1 MKTSLWLLPALL
13 AGCTV
18 VVRPPAQNEPR
29 REPPPQ
35 ERPREEPPPPVT
47 AIMFGVPPGH
57 LPDPGECRLWYPGTP
72 PGRQP
77 RPRSRPCEGLAAI
90 APAGSWIIYRPT
102 YDRRLV
108 YVRVV
113 DERRPGYVVRVRI
126 FDLETDRLVREEA
139 PEDER
144 PPLQRPPVQPPPVQP
159 PPVQPPP
166 VQPPPEQQPPPP
178 PLSPLF
184 RAAPLAVPTTEL
196 PDQGE
201 CRLWIPRAP
210 LIQQPL
216 PRSRSC
222 QGIAA
227 IAPPSTWIV
236 YRPSDDS
243 RYVYLGVEDERRAGV
258 LIRILVYDLTTTH
271 LVRDQLP
278 QSGWPPVPPLRMPP
292 PTVER
297 PPIQPPVQPPPQQPP
312 PVQPPPQQ
320 PPPVQPPPVQPP
332 PVQPPPVQPPPVQ
345 PPPVQPPP
353 VQPPPVQP
361 PPVQPPPVQPP
372 PVQPP
377 PVQPPPTQ
385 PPPTSRATLSIP
397 PGQLPAAGECRLWIP
412 GDPPGRQPRPKSRP
426 CDGMVAAAP
435 AGSWVLYVPANDPK
449 VVYVRMIDERR
460 AGVVVRVQVFDI
472 QSKQLVREENP

>member
-35 ERPREEPPPPVT
+35 ERPREEPPPVT
-47 AIMFGVPPGH
+47 AVMFGVPPGH
-57 LPDPGECRLWYPGTP
+57 LPDPGECRLWYPGTV

-90 APAGSWIIYRPT
+90 APAGTWIIYRPT

-113 DERRPGYVVRVRI
+113 DERRPGLVVRVRI

-139 PEDER
+139 PQEER
-144 PPLQRPPVQPPPVQP
+144 PPVQP

-166 VQPPPEQQPPPP
+166 VQPPPEQAPPPP

-184 RAAPLAVPTTEL
+184 RAAPLAVPTGEL
-196 PDQGE
+196 PDQGA
-201 CRLWIPRAP
+201 CRLWIPNAP
-210 LIQQPL
+210 AIQQPL

-227 IAPPSTWIV
+227 IAPPRTWIV
-236 YRPSDDS
+236 YRPADDS
-243 RYVYLGVEDERRAGV
+243 RFVYLGVEDERRAGA

-271 LVRDQLP
+271 LVRDELP
-278 QSGWPPVPPLRMPP
+278 QPGWPPAPPPRVPP
-292 PTVER
+292 PTMER
-297 PPIQPPVQPPPQQPP
+297 PPIQPPVQPPS
-312 PVQPPPQQ
+312 
-320 PPPVQPPPVQPP
+320 VQPPPVQPP

-345 PPPVQPPP
+345 PPPVRPPPVPPPPAQPPPLQPPP
-353 VQPPPVQP
+353 VQPP
-361 PPVQPPPVQPP
+361 
-372 PVQPP
+372 
-377 PVQPPPTQ
+377 
-385 PPPTSRATLSIP
+385 
-397 PGQLPAAGECRLWIP
+397 
-412 GDPPGRQPRPKSRP
+412 
-426 CDGMVAAAP
+426 
-435 AGSWVLYVPANDPK
+435 
-449 VVYVRMIDERR
+449 
-460 AGVVVRVQVFDI
+460 
-472 QSKQLVREENP
+472 

>member
-35 ERPREEPPPPVT
+35 ERPREEPPPVT
-47 AIMFGVPPGH
+47 AVMFGVPPGH
-57 LPDPGECRLWYPGTP
+57 LPDPGECRLWYPGTV

-90 APAGSWIIYRPT
+90 APAGTWIIYRPT

-113 DERRPGYVVRVRI
+113 DERRPGLVVRVRI

-139 PEDER
+139 PQEER
-144 PPLQRPPVQPPPVQP
+144 PPVQRPPVQPPPVQP

-166 VQPPPEQQPPPP
+166 EQAPPPP

-184 RAAPLAVPTTEL
+184 RAAPLAVPTGEL
-196 PDQGE
+196 PDQGA
-201 CRLWIPRAP
+201 CRLWIPNAP
-210 LIQQPL
+210 AIQQPL

-227 IAPPSTWIV
+227 IAPPRTWIV
-236 YRPSDDS
+236 YRPADDS
-243 RYVYLGVEDERRAGV
+243 RFVYLGVEDERRAGV

-271 LVRDQLP
+271 LVRDELP
-278 QSGWPPVPPLRMPP
+278 QAGWPPAPPPRVPP
-292 PTVER
+292 PTMER
-297 PPIQPPVQPPPQQPP
+297 PPIQPPVQPPS
-312 PVQPPPQQ
+312 
-320 PPPVQPPPVQPP
+320 
-332 PVQPPPVQPPPVQ
+332 
-345 PPPVQPPP
+345 
-353 VQPPPVQP
+353 
-361 PPVQPPPVQPP
+361 VQPPPVQPP

-385 PPPTSRATLSIP
+385 PPPTSTVTLSIP
-397 PGQLPAAGECRLWIP
+397 PGQLPDAGECRLWIP

-426 CDGMVAAAP
+426 CDGIVASAP
-435 AGSWVLYVPANDPK
+435 AGSWILYRPASDPK
-449 VVYVRMIDERR
+449 LVYVRIIDERR

>member
-18 VVRPPAQNEPR
+18 VVRPPSQTEPR

-35 ERPREEPPPPVT
+35 QEQPPPPVT
-47 AIMFGVPPGH
+47 AVMFGVPPGH

-113 DERRPGYVVRVRI
+113 DERRPGLVVRVRI

-139 PEDER
+139 PQEER
-144 PPLQRPPVQPPPVQP
+144 PPVQP

-166 VQPPPEQQPPPP
+166 VQPPPEQAPPPP

-184 RAAPLAVPTTEL
+184 RAAPLAVPTGEL

-201 CRLWIPRAP
+201 CRLWIPTPPR
-210 LIQQPL
+210 IQQPL

-278 QSGWPPVPPLRMPP
+278 QTPWPPVSPPRVAP

-297 PPIQPPVQPPPQQPP
+297 PPIQ
-312 PVQPPPQQ
+312 
-320 PPPVQPPPVQPP
+320 PPVQPPPVQPP

-377 PVQPPPTQ
+377 PVLPPPVQPP
-385 PPPTSRATLSIP
+385 
-397 PGQLPAAGECRLWIP
+397 
-412 GDPPGRQPRPKSRP
+412 
-426 CDGMVAAAP
+426 
-435 AGSWVLYVPANDPK
+435 
-449 VVYVRMIDERR
+449 
-460 AGVVVRVQVFDI
+460 
-472 QSKQLVREENP
+472 

>member
-35 ERPREEPPPPVT
+35 ERPREEPPPVT
-47 AIMFGVPPGH
+47 AVMFGVPPGH
-57 LPDPGECRLWYPGTP
+57 LPDPGECRLWYPGTV

-90 APAGSWIIYRPT
+90 APAGTWIIYRPT

-113 DERRPGYVVRVRI
+113 DERRPGLVVRVRI

-139 PEDER
+139 PQEER
-144 PPLQRPPVQPPPVQP
+144 PPVQRPPVQPPPVQP

-166 VQPPPEQQPPPP
+166 EQPPPEQAPPPP

-184 RAAPLAVPTTEL
+184 RAAPLAVPTGEL
-196 PDQGE
+196 PDQGT
-201 CRLWIPRAP
+201 CRLWIPNAP
-210 LIQQPL
+210 AIQQPL

-227 IAPPSTWIV
+227 IAPPRTWIV
-236 YRPSDDS
+236 YRPADDS
-243 RYVYLGVEDERRAGV
+243 RFVYLGVEDERRAGV

-271 LVRDQLP
+271 LVRDELP
-278 QSGWPPVPPLRMPP
+278 Q
-292 PTVER
+292 
-297 PPIQPPVQPPPQQPP
+297 
-312 PVQPPPQQ
+312 
-320 PPPVQPPPVQPP
+320 
-332 PVQPPPVQPPPVQ
+332 
-345 PPPVQPPP
+345 
-353 VQPPPVQP
+353 PVQP

-385 PPPTSRATLSIP
+385 PPPTSTVTLSIP
-397 PGQLPAAGECRLWIP
+397 PGQLPDAGECRLWIP

-426 CDGMVAAAP
+426 CDGIVASAP
-435 AGSWVLYVPANDPK
+435 AGSWILYRPASDPK
-449 VVYVRMIDERR
+449 LVYVRIIDERR

>member
-166 VQPPPEQQPPPP
+166 VQPPP
-178 PLSPLF
+178 
-184 RAAPLAVPTTEL
+184 
-196 PDQGE
+196 
-201 CRLWIPRAP
+201 
-210 LIQQPL
+210 
-216 PRSRSC
+216 
-222 QGIAA
+222 
-227 IAPPSTWIV
+227 
-236 YRPSDDS
+236 
-243 RYVYLGVEDERRAGV
+243 
-258 LIRILVYDLTTTH
+258 
-271 LVRDQLP
+271 
-278 QSGWPPVPPLRMPP
+278 
-292 PTVER
+292 
-297 PPIQPPVQPPPQQPP
+297 
-312 PVQPPPQQ
+312 
-320 PPPVQPPPVQPP
+320 
-332 PVQPPPVQPPPVQ
+332 
-345 PPPVQPPP
+345 
-353 VQPPPVQP
+353 VQP

-377 PVQPPPTQ
+377 PVQPPPTS
-385 PPPTSRATLSIP
+385 TATLSIP
-397 PGQLPAAGECRLWIP
+397 PGQLPDAGECRLWIP

-426 CDGMVAAAP
+426 CDGIVASAP
-435 AGSWVLYVPANDPK
+435 AGSWILYRPASDPK
-449 VVYVRMIDERR
+449 LVYVRIIDERR

>member
-35 ERPREEPPPPVT
+35 ERPREEPPPVT
-47 AIMFGVPPGH
+47 AVMFGVPPGH
-57 LPDPGECRLWYPGTP
+57 LPDPGECRLWYPGTV

-90 APAGSWIIYRPT
+90 APAGTWIIYRPT

-113 DERRPGYVVRVRI
+113 DERRPGLVVRVRI

-139 PEDER
+139 PQEER
-144 PPLQRPPVQPPPVQP
+144 PPVQRPPVQPPPVQP

-166 VQPPPEQQPPPP
+166 EQPPPEQPPPP
-178 PLSPLF
+178 APLSPLF

-297 PPIQPPVQPPPQQPP
+297 PPIQPPVQPPP
-312 PVQPPPQQ
+312 
-320 PPPVQPPPVQPP
+320 
-332 PVQPPPVQPPPVQ
+332 
-345 PPPVQPPP
+345 
-353 VQPPPVQP
+353 
-361 PPVQPPPVQPP
+361 
-372 PVQPP
+372 
-377 PVQPPPTQ
+377 TQ
-385 PPPTSRATLSIP
+385 RRPTSRATLSIP

>member
-113 DERRPGYVVRVRI
+113 DE
-126 FDLETDRLVREEA
+126 
-139 PEDER
+139 
-144 PPLQRPPVQPPPVQP
+144 
-159 PPVQPPP
+159 
-166 VQPPPEQQPPPP
+166 
-178 PLSPLF
+178 
-184 RAAPLAVPTTEL
+184 
-196 PDQGE
+196 

-297 PPIQPPVQPPPQQPP
+297 PPIQPPVQPPP
-312 PVQPPPQQ
+312 
-320 PPPVQPPPVQPP
+320 
-332 PVQPPPVQPPPVQ
+332 
-345 PPPVQPPP
+345 
-353 VQPPPVQP
+353 
-361 PPVQPPPVQPP
+361 
-372 PVQPP
+372 
-377 PVQPPPTQ
+377 TQ
-385 PPPTSRATLSIP
+385 RRPTSRATLSIP

>member
-1 MKTSLWLLPALL
+1 
-13 AGCTV
+13 
-18 VVRPPAQNEPR
+18 
-29 REPPPQ
+29 
-35 ERPREEPPPPVT
+35 
-47 AIMFGVPPGH
+47 MFGVPPGH

-139 PEDER
+139 PQEE
-144 PPLQRPPVQPPPVQP
+144 RPPVQPPPVQP

-166 VQPPPEQQPPPP
+166 VQAPPEQQPPPP

-184 RAAPLAVPTTEL
+184 RAAPLAVPAGEL

-201 CRLWIPRAP
+201 CRLWIPNAP
-210 LIQQPL
+210 RIQQPL

-243 RYVYLGVEDERRAGV
+243 RYVYLGVEDERHAGV

-278 QSGWPPVPPLRMPP
+278 QTPWPPVSPPRVAP

-297 PPIQPPVQPPPQQPP
+297 PPIQ
-312 PVQPPPQQ
+312 
-320 PPPVQPPPVQPP
+320 
-332 PVQPPPVQPPPVQ
+332 
-345 PPPVQPPP
+345 
-353 VQPPPVQP
+353 PPVQP

-377 PVQPPPTQ
+377 PVQPPPTS
-385 PPPTSRATLSIP
+385 TATLSIP
-397 PGQLPAAGECRLWIP
+397 PGQLPDAGECRLWIP

-426 CDGMVAAAP
+426 CDGIVASAP
-435 AGSWVLYVPANDPK
+435 AGSWILYRPASDPK
-449 VVYVRMIDERR
+449 LVYVRIIDERR